1 MSISTASRDT
11 TSAPELSVFRLN
23 LMRAGYAFM
32 AVGLFVVKWPLLPDA
47 KTLPLYEGVV
57 VCMLTAMSLLWLVG
71 LRYPVKLIPLLLF
84 ESAWK
89 LIWLGLVAL
98 PKARSGDLD
107 AATSTVMVNCLFV
120 VVPLAVI
127 PWSYVWRTYV
137 TETGD
142 RWR

>member
-1 MSISTASRDT
+1 MSVSTATRPT
-11 TSAPELSVFRLN
+11 TSAPELSVSRLN

-32 AVGLFVVKWPLLPDA
+32 AAGLVLVKWPLLPDVR
-47 KTLPLYEGVV
+47 TLSLYESVV

-89 LIWLGLVAL
+89 LIWLTLVAL
-98 PKARSGDLD
+98 PKASTGDLD
-107 AATSTVMVNCLFV
+107 ADTRTVTVNCLFV

-127 PWSYVWRTYV
+127 PWRYVWRTYV
-137 TETGD
+137 TEAGD
-142 RWR
+142 QWR

>member
-1 MSISTASRDT
+1 MSVSTATRPT
-11 TSAPELSVFRLN
+11 TSAPELSVSRLN

-32 AVGLFVVKWPLLPDA
+32 AAGLVLVKWPLLPDVR
-47 KTLPLYEGVV
+47 TLSLYESVV

-89 LIWLGLVAL
+89 LIWLTLVAL
-98 PKARSGDLD
+98 PKASTGDLD
-107 AATSTVMVNCLFV
+107 ADTRTVTVNCLFV

-127 PWSYVWRTYV
+127 PWRYVWRTYV

-142 RWR
+142 QWR

>member
-1 MSISTASRDT
+1 MSIGTASLPT
-11 TSAPELSVFRLN
+11 TSAPQLSVFRLN

-32 AVGLFVVKWPLLPDA
+32 AVGLIVFRWPLLLDA
-47 KTLPLYEGVV
+47 DTLPLYEGVV
-57 VCMLTAMSLLWLVG
+57 VSMLTAMSLLWLLG

-84 ESAWK
+84 ESGWK

-98 PKARSGDLD
+98 PKASSGDLD
-107 AATSTVMVNCLFV
+107 AATTTVMVNCFFV

-137 TETGD
+137 IATGD